1 MRRNAAVLS
10 RDGTPVMSRDSWTPP
25 GARSSPG
32 WRTGWRSSTT
42 DDTDAVGAKAAL
54 PRDYSYTEE
63 PVDAWRSLR
72 GPWIKSCTTRPAKG
86 DTPRPSPLTRR
97 GPLGNLDA
105 WHLLDD
111 RPLVTYD
118 VVKGADG
125 ASFTTVTMGGKM
137 VKVVSPTE
145 AGTAPKPKPDGP
157 PSAFAS
163 LVKVFSPTKVNM
175 TNAQHIA
182 AMTSTT
188 PRTPP
193 PNTKLRNTSCCA
205 SWPLCLASWIVG
217 AGTVNQ
223 ADSR

>member
-1 MRRNAAVLS
+1 
-10 RDGTPVMSRDSWTPP
+10 
-25 GARSSPG
+25 
-32 WRTGWRSSTT
+32 
-42 DDTDAVGAKAAL
+42 
-54 PRDYSYTEE
+54 
-63 PVDAWRSLR
+63 
-72 GPWIKSCTTRPAKG
+72 
-86 DTPRPSPLTRR
+86 
-97 GPLGNLDA
+97 
-105 WHLLDD
+105 
-111 RPLVTYD
+111 VTYD

-188 PRTPP
+188 PSTPP
-193 PNTKLRNTSCCA
+193 PNTKLGN
-205 SWPLCLASWIVG
+205 
-217 AGTVNQ
+217 
-223 ADSR
+223 

>member
-10 RDGTPVMSRDSWTPP
+10 RDSWTPP
-25 GARSSPG
+25 AQRSS
-32 WRTGWRSSTT
+32 
-42 DDTDAVGAKAAL
+42 DAVGAKTSL

-72 GPWIKSCTTRPAKG
+72 GPWIKSWTKRSAST
-86 DTPRPSPLTRR
+86 PSPRAIPLHSGVPFSPPQLTGR

-137 VKVVSPTE
+137 VKVVSPPTK

-182 AMTSTT
+182 AMSSTT
-188 PRTPP
+188 PSTPP
-193 PNTKLRNTSCCA
+193 PNTKLGNTSCCA

-217 AGTVNQ
+217 VGTVNQ

>member
-10 RDGTPVMSRDSWTPP
+10 RDSWTPP
-25 GARSSPG
+25 AQRSSG
-32 WRTGWRSSTT
+32 
-42 DDTDAVGAKAAL
+42 AVGAKTPL

-72 GPWIKSCTTRPAKG
+72 GPWSTKRSAST
-86 DTPRPSPLTRR
+86 PSPRATPLHTGVSFSLPQLTRR

-137 VKVVSPTE
+137 VKVVSPTK
-145 AGTAPKPKPDGP
+145 AGTAPKPKPADGP

-188 PRTPP
+188 PSTPP
-193 PNTKLRNTSCCA
+193 PNTKLGNTSCCA

-217 AGTVNQ
+217 VGTVNQ

>member
-97 GPLGNLDA
+97 GPLGPL
-105 WHLLDD
+105 HLLDG
-111 RPLVTYD
+111 REGPIVD

-137 VKVVSPTE
+137 VKVVSPT
-145 AGTAPKPKPDGP
+145 KPK
-157 PSAFAS
+157 
-163 LVKVFSPTKVNM
+163 VMPTKV
-175 TNAQHIA
+175 
-182 AMTSTT
+182 S
-188 PRTPP
+188 
-193 PNTKLRNTSCCA
+193 NTSCCA
-205 SWPLCLASWIVG
+205 SWPLCFASWIVG
-217 AGTVNQ
+217 VGTVNQ
-223 ADSR
+223 A